1 MRHDTLHLSQ
11 IGTGKH
17 LGKTHAMRL
26 TLLKLNSDQ
35 AHQIDFSA
43 SP

>member
-1 MRHDTLHLSQ
+1 MRHNKLHLSQ

-26 TLLKLNSDQ
+26 TLLRLNGDQ
-35 AHQIDFSA
+35 AHQIGFNA